1 MKFQVLNNEQIGF
14 YDDSGNLQA
23 IIKPSGSNLII
34 DPVAG
39 GNIELGQNN
48 VVNDVEIGITST
60 PSNLTFLG
68 GGTISANGNTLYLG
82 DSAAGDNVIIDGVQV
97 VTSYFSTGSLTLTEN
112 LSATNVSASMGLSVG
127 GDANIAGNA
136 NITGNTNIVGILTAG
151 TYSGIDSG
159 SWSGVYTGNASISG
173 GLQITGSTSTTGGY
187 ALRVADFSRSN
198 MLLVENNGVISIRN
212 VGGLV
217 IGTSIANANG
227 VKGNFEFNSGLLSGG
242 EYDSTLQIRANGNPG
257 GFGLNGGL
265 YLRKTAYQAKIGSA
279 DYDPLIFASGMSP
292 SGNGTTRGGYSYNGN
307 WAFGEAPTETPVA
320 NFIVNGTSQF
330 KNNLTITGST
340 IIQGSLTINSN
351 QINFASL
358 PTSNPNVAGRLFQT
372 SSAAIGA
379 AAGFQVVCISQG

>member
-112 LSATNVSASMGLSVG
+112 LSAVNVSASIGLSVG
-127 GDANIAGNA
+127 GNANIAGALVA
-136 NITGNTNIVGILTAG
+136 N
-151 TYSGIDSG
+151 S
-159 SWSGVYTGNASISG
+159 
-173 GLQITGSTSTTGGY
+173 
-187 ALRVADFSRSN
+187 
-198 MLLVENNGVISIRN
+198 
-212 VGGLV
+212 
-217 IGTSIANANG
+217 
-227 VKGNFEFNSGLLSGG
+227 LSGDG
-242 EYDSTLQIRANGNPG
+242 S
-257 GFGLNGGL
+257 
-265 YLRKTAYQAKIGSA
+265 KI
-279 DYDPLIFASGMSP
+279 
-292 SGNGTTRGGYSYNGN
+292 T
-307 WAFGEAPTETPVA
+307 
-320 NFIVNGTSQF
+320 
-330 KNNLTITGST
+330 NLTIANSSFVVRDVNTPVRLYNPFQNALSNRYYDSILSNRLHGRQNVIYVSVDGSSPT
-340 IIQGSLTINSN
+340 LANDSRATWFNGDYEGSIGFSDTTHSIYLDFTSSGRFYNQITYPDGRFHVTFYNGLSWTSATLTPYYSGGPGTPSNFTLYDPVGNSYN
-351 QINFASL
+351 AAYASIPPTNNLRAIQINFTGSCNINQIEYIGTRMTYDEAGFLSRNGGYVRILDPDIISL
-358 PTSNPNVAGRLFQT
+358 PTSDPKISGFAFTT